1 MASNYDKH
9 IFRQLEDVLKKCD
22 NLSQEIKDIKKEHK
36 EEIKK
41 LKEQH
46 SEEIHNLKEEHK
58 KEVKQLNS
66 KIEKLEDENK
76 LLKEDNTRIKAILNR
91 DSTNS
96 SIPPSKDEKTK
107 KKKINLREKSNKKT
121 GGQKGHKGA
130 TFTKQ
135 DVEELLKKENVK
147 KETIK
152 HGKPNGKYCITK
164 YEIDTKTIVIVK
176 EHKFYFNKRRE
187 IKIPKEFVS
196 DVHYGENFKTLCD
209 IMVVEEVISLERI
222 KEFVEIL
229 TGRLLKISEGS
240 LVNWIKEKSKQ
251 CKNTIKKMKIRLKNT
266 EILQTDL
273 TETKVNNKKGYVRN
287 YSNDKITVYIPSKD
301 KKIHRV
307 KRQWILD
314 GYTGYIV
321 QDHDTAIYNFG
332 IKEKHVEC
340 NVHLRRYLKNNTE
353 LTKHNWSQEMDKL
366 LLEIKRKKEEYLE
379 SGIDR
384 FSEQELEEYSKRY
397 DEILKEGLEE
407 NKESNSK
414 YLGKEEKAL
423 LNRLKKYKTN
433 HLIFAYN
440 FEIPFDNNLSERDL
454 RPIKTKKKVSG
465 CHRSYEGLKDY
476 CTIRSIIS
484 TCKKQGIDY
493 FKELVNIEKGNLSI
507 VI

>member
-1 MASNYDKH
+1 M
-9 IFRQLEDVLKKCD
+9 
-22 NLSQEIKDIKKEHK
+22 
-36 EEIKK
+36 
-41 LKEQH
+41 
-46 SEEIHNLKEEHK
+46 
-58 KEVKQLNS
+58 
-66 KIEKLEDENK
+66 
-76 LLKEDNTRIKAILNR
+76 
-91 DSTNS
+91 
-96 SIPPSKDEKTK
+96 
-107 KKKINLREKSNKKT
+107 
-121 GGQKGHKGA
+121 
-130 TFTKQ
+130 
-135 DVEELLKKENVK
+135 EELLKKENVK
-147 KETIK
+147 RETIE
-152 HGKPNGKYCITK
+152 HGKLSGKYCITK

-176 EHKFYFNKRRE
+176 EHKFYFNKRSE

-229 TGRLLKISEGS
+229 TGGLLKISEGS
-240 LVNWIKEKSKQ
+240 LVNWLKEKSRK
-251 CKNTIKKMKIRLKNT
+251 CRNTIKKMKIRLKNT

-273 TETKVNNKKGYVRN
+273 TETKVSNKKGYVRN

-340 NVHLRRYLKNNTE
+340 NVHLRRYLKNNAE
-353 LTKHNWSQEMDKL
+353 LTKHKWSQEMDKL
-366 LLEIKRKKEEYLE
+366 LLEIKKQKEEYLE
-379 SGIDR
+379 RKINR
-384 FSEQELEEYSKRY
+384 FTEQELEEYSQRY
-397 DEILKEGLEE
+397 DEILKEGRKE
-407 NKESNSK
+407 NRKSNSK

-440 FEIPFDNNLSERDL
+440 FEIPFDNNLSKRDL

-465 CHRSYEGLKDY
+465 CHRSYRGLKDY
-476 CTIRSIIS
+476 CNIRSIIS

>member
-1 MASNYDKH
+1 MKH
-9 IFRQLEDVLKKCD
+9 AKEINKLNVKIENLEIEKNK
-22 NLSQEIKDIKKEHK
+22 QK
-36 EEIKK
+36 EENKI
-41 LKEQH
+41 LK
-46 SEEIHNLKEEHK
+46 N
-58 KEVKQLNS
+58 
-66 KIEKLEDENK
+66 
-76 LLKEDNTRIKAILNR
+76 DNDRMKSILNK
-91 DSTNS
+91 DSSNS
-96 SIPPSKDEKTK
+96 SIPPSKDEKQK
-107 KKKINLREKSNKKT
+107 KKKVNLREKSNKKT
-121 GGQKGHKGA
+121 GGQKGHKGV

-135 DVEELLKKENVK
+135 DVEELMKKENVK
-147 KETIK
+147 KETIE
-152 HGKPNGKYCITK
+152 HGNPRGKYCITK

-176 EHKFYFNKRRE
+176 EHKFYFNKRKE

-209 IMVVEEVISLERI
+209 IMIVEEVISLERI

-229 TGRLLKISEGS
+229 TGGLLKISEGS
-240 LVNWIKEKSKQ
+240 LVNWLKEKSNQ
-251 CKNTIKKMKIRLKNT
+251 CKSIIKKMKVKLKNT

-287 YSNDKITVYIPSKD
+287 YSNDKITVYVPSKD

-353 LTKHNWSQEMDKL
+353 LTKHKWSQEMDKL
-366 LLEIKRKKEEYLE
+366 LLEIKRNKEEYLE
-379 SGIDR
+379 IGINR
-384 FSEQELEEYSKRY
+384 FSEQELENYSKRY
-397 DEILKEGLEE
+397 DEIIKEGLEE
-407 NKESNSK
+407 NKESNST

-440 FEIPFDNNLSERDL
+440 FKVPFDNNLSERDL

-465 CHRSYEGLKDY
+465 CHRSYRGLKNY
-476 CTIRSIIS
+476 CIIRSIIS

-493 FKELVNIEKGNLSI
+493 FQELVNIEKGNLSI

>member
-36 EEIKK
+36 EEIKR
-41 LKEQH
+41 LKDQH

-76 LLKEDNTRIKAILNR
+76 LLKEDNTRMKAILNR

-96 SIPPSKDEKTK
+96 SIPPSKDEKPK

-176 EHKFYFNKRRE
+176 EHKFYFNKRKE

-229 TGRLLKISEGS
+229 TGGLLKISEGS

-251 CKNTIKKMKIRLKNT
+251 CKNTIKRMKIRLKNT

-273 TETKVNNKKGYVRN
+273 TETKVKNKKRYVRN

-353 LTKHNWSQEMDKL
+353 LTKHKWSQEMDKL
-366 LLEIKRKKEEYLE
+366 LLEIKNKKEEYLE
-379 SGIDR
+379 RGIDR
-384 FSEQELEEYSKRY
+384 FSE
-397 DEILKEGLEE
+397 
-407 NKESNSK
+407 
-414 YLGKEEKAL
+414 
-423 LNRLKKYKTN
+423 
-433 HLIFAYN
+433 
-440 FEIPFDNNLSERDL
+440 
-454 RPIKTKKKVSG
+454 
-465 CHRSYEGLKDY
+465 
-476 CTIRSIIS
+476 
-484 TCKKQGIDY
+484 
-493 FKELVNIEKGNLSI
+493 
-507 VI
+507 

>member
-1 MASNYDKH
+1 MTSNYDRH
-9 IFRQLEDVLKKCD
+9 IFKQLEEVLKKCD
-22 NLSQEIKDIKKEHK
+22 NLSQEIRDIKKEHK
-36 EEIKK
+36 KEIFELEVKHAKEINELNKKIENLEVENEK
-41 LKEQH
+41 LKEKNK
-46 SEEIHNLKEEHK
+46 ILK
-58 KEVKQLNS
+58 N
-66 KIEKLEDENK
+66 
-76 LLKEDNTRIKAILNR
+76 DNDRMKAILNK

-96 SIPPSKDEKTK
+96 SIPPSKDEKPK
-107 KKKINLREKSNKKT
+107 KKKVNLREKTNKKT
-121 GGQKGHKGA
+121 GGQKGHKGT

-147 KETIK
+147 KEIIE
-152 HGKPNGKYCITK
+152 HGNPKGKYCITK

-176 EHKFYFNKRRE
+176 EHKFYFNKKRE

-196 DVHYGENFKTLCD
+196 EVHYGKNFKTLCD

-229 TGRLLKISEGS
+229 TGGLLKISEGS
-240 LVNWIKEKSKQ
+240 LVNWIKEKSRQ
-251 CKNTIKKMKIRLKNT
+251 CKSTIKKMKIRLKNT

-287 YSNDKITVYIPSKD
+287 YSTDKITVYIPSKD

-307 KRQWILD
+307 KRQWILY

-353 LTKHNWSQEMDKL
+353 LTKHHWSQEMDKL
-366 LLEIKRKKEEYLE
+366 LLEIKSKKEEYLE
-379 SGIDR
+379 KEINR
-384 FSEQELEEYSKRY
+384 FTKQELEEYSQRY
-397 DEILKEGLEE
+397 DEILKEGRKE

-440 FEIPFDNNLSERDL
+440 FEVPFDNNLSERDL
-454 RPIKTKKKVSG
+454 RPIKTKKKVS
-465 CHRSYEGLKDY
+465 KP
-476 CTIRSIIS
+476 
-484 TCKKQGIDY
+484 
-493 FKELVNIEKGNLSI
+493 
-507 VI
+507 

>member
-1 MASNYDKH
+1 MRTANYNNQMFK
-9 IFRQLEDVLKKCD
+9 QLQEVMKKCD
-22 NLSQEIKDIKKEHK
+22 GLSQEIKNI
-36 EEIKK
+36 
-41 LKEQH
+41 
-46 SEEIHNLKEEHK
+46 KEEHK
-58 KEVKQLNS
+58 KEIFELEVKHAKEINKLNV
-66 KIEKLEDENK
+66 KIENLEIEKEKLKEENK
-76 LLKEDNTRIKAILNR
+76 ILKNDNDRMKSILNK
-91 DSTNS
+91 DSSNS
-96 SIPPSKDEKTK
+96 SIPPSKDEKQK
-107 KKKINLREKSNKKT
+107 KKKVNLRQKSNKKT
-121 GGQKGHKGA
+121 GGQKGHKGV

-135 DVEELLKKENVK
+135 DVEELMKKENVK
-147 KETIK
+147 KETIE
-152 HGKPNGKYCITK
+152 HGNPRGKYCITK

-176 EHKFYFNKRRE
+176 EHKFYFNKRKE

-209 IMVVEEVISLERI
+209 IMIVEEVISLERI

-229 TGRLLKISEGS
+229 TGGLLKISEGS
-240 LVNWIKEKSKQ
+240 LVNWLKEKSNQ
-251 CKNTIKKMKIRLKNT
+251 CKSIIKKMKVKLKNT

-287 YSNDKITVYIPSKD
+287 YSNDKITVYVPSKD

-353 LTKHNWSQEMDKL
+353 LTKHKWSQEMDKL
-366 LLEIKRKKEEYLE
+366 LLEIKRNKEEYLE
-379 SGIDR
+379 IGINR
-384 FSEQELEEYSKRY
+384 FSEQELENYSKRY
-397 DEILKEGLEE
+397 DEIIKEGLEE
-407 NKESNSK
+407 NKESNST

-440 FEIPFDNNLSERDL
+440 FKVPFDNNLSERDL

-465 CHRSYEGLKDY
+465 CHRSYRGLKNY
-476 CTIRSIIS
+476 CIIRSIIS

-493 FKELVNIEKGNLSI
+493 FQELVNIEKGNLSI

>member
-1 MASNYDKH
+1 MRTANYNNQMFK
-9 IFRQLEDVLKKCD
+9 QLQEVMKKCD
-22 NLSQEIKDIKKEHK
+22 GLSQEIKNI
-36 EEIKK
+36 
-41 LKEQH
+41 
-46 SEEIHNLKEEHK
+46 KEEHK
-58 KEVKQLNS
+58 KEIFELEVKHAKEINKLNV
-66 KIEKLEDENK
+66 KIENLEIEKEKLKEENK
-76 LLKEDNTRIKAILNR
+76 ILKNDNDRMKSILNK
-91 DSTNS
+91 DSSNS
-96 SIPPSKDEKTK
+96 SIPPSKDEKQK
-107 KKKINLREKSNKKT
+107 KKKVNLREKSNKKT
-121 GGQKGHKGA
+121 GGQKGHKGV

-135 DVEELLKKENVK
+135 DVEELMKKENVK
-147 KETIK
+147 KETIE
-152 HGKPNGKYCITK
+152 HGNPRGKYCITK
-164 YEIDTKTIVIVK
+164 YEIDAKTIVIVK
-176 EHKFYFNKRRE
+176 EHKFYFDKRKE

-229 TGRLLKISEGS
+229 TGGLLKISEGS
-240 LVNWIKEKSKQ
+240 LVNWLKEKSNQ
-251 CKNTIKKMKIRLKNT
+251 CKSIIKKMKVKLKNT

-287 YSNDKITVYIPSKD
+287 YSNDKITVYVPSKD

-353 LTKHNWSQEMDKL
+353 LTKHKWSQEMDKL
-366 LLEIKRKKEEYLE
+366 LLEIKSNKEEYLE
-379 SGIDR
+379 IGINR
-384 FSEQELEEYSKRY
+384 FSEQEMDDYSKRY
-397 DEILKEGLEE
+397 DEIIKEGLEE

-440 FEIPFDNNLSERDL
+440 FKVPFDNNLSERDL

-465 CHRSYEGLKDY
+465 CHRSYRGLKDY
-476 CTIRSIIS
+476 CIIRSIIS

-493 FKELVNIEKGNLSI
+493 FQELVNIEKGNLSI

>member
-1 MASNYDKH
+1 MRTANYNNQMFK
-9 IFRQLEDVLKKCD
+9 QLQEVMKKCD
-22 NLSQEIKDIKKEHK
+22 GLSQEIKNI
-36 EEIKK
+36 
-41 LKEQH
+41 
-46 SEEIHNLKEEHK
+46 KEEHK
-58 KEVKQLNS
+58 KEIFELEVKHAKEINKLNV
-66 KIEKLEDENK
+66 KIENLEIEKEKLKEENK
-76 LLKEDNTRIKAILNR
+76 ILKNDNDRMKSILNK
-91 DSTNS
+91 DSSNS
-96 SIPPSKDEKTK
+96 SIPPSKDEKQK
-107 KKKINLREKSNKKT
+107 KKKVNLREKSNKKT
-121 GGQKGHKGA
+121 GGQKGHKGV

-135 DVEELLKKENVK
+135 DVEELMKKENVK
-147 KETIK
+147 KETIE
-152 HGKPNGKYCITK
+152 HGNPRGKYCITK

-176 EHKFYFNKRRE
+176 EHKFYFNKRKE

-209 IMVVEEVISLERI
+209 IMIVEEVISLERI

-229 TGRLLKISEGS
+229 TGGLLKISEGS
-240 LVNWIKEKSKQ
+240 LVNWLKEKSNQ
-251 CKNTIKKMKIRLKNT
+251 CKSIIKKMKVKLKKT

-287 YSNDKITVYIPSKD
+287 YSNDKITVYVPSKD

-353 LTKHNWSQEMDKL
+353 LTKHKWSQEMDKL
-366 LLEIKRKKEEYLE
+366 LLEIKRNKEEYLE
-379 SGIDR
+379 IGINR
-384 FSEQELEEYSKRY
+384 FSEQELENYSKRY
-397 DEILKEGLEE
+397 DEIIKEGLEE
-407 NKESNSK
+407 NKESNST

-440 FEIPFDNNLSERDL
+440 FKVPFDNNLSERDL

-465 CHRSYEGLKDY
+465 CHRSYRGLKNY
-476 CTIRSIIS
+476 CIIRSIIS

-493 FKELVNIEKGNLSI
+493 FQELVNIEKGNLSI

>member
-1 MASNYDKH
+1 MASNYDRH
-9 IFRQLEDVLKKCD
+9 IFRQLEEVLKKCD
-22 NLSQEIKDIKKEHK
+22 NLSQEIRDIKKEHK
-36 EEIKK
+36 KEIFELEVKHAKEINELNKKIENLEVENEK
-41 LKEQH
+41 LKEK
-46 SEEIHNLKEEHK
+46 N
-58 KEVKQLNS
+58 
-66 KIEKLEDENK
+66 KILEN
-76 LLKEDNTRIKAILNR
+76 DNDRMKAILNK

-96 SIPPSKDEKTK
+96 SIPPSKDEKPK
-107 KKKINLREKSNKKT
+107 KKKVNLREKTNKKT

-130 TFTKQ
+130 TFTRQ
-135 DVEELLKKENVK
+135 DVEELLKKENVE
-147 KETIK
+147 KELIE
-152 HGKPNGKYCITK
+152 HGNPKGKYCITK

-176 EHKFYFNKRRE
+176 EHKFYFNKKRE

-196 DVHYGENFKTLCD
+196 EVHYGKNFKTLCD

-229 TGRLLKISEGS
+229 TGGLLKISEGS
-240 LVNWIKEKSKQ
+240 LVNWIKEKSRQ
-251 CKNTIKKMKIRLKNT
+251 CKSTIKEMKIRLKNT
-266 EILQTDL
+266 EIIQTDL

-353 LTKHNWSQEMDKL
+353 LTKHQWSQEMDKL
-366 LLEIKRKKEEYLE
+366 LLEIKSKKEEYLE
-379 SGIDR
+379 KEINR
-384 FSEQELEEYSKRY
+384 FTEQELEEYSQRY
-397 DEILKEGLEE
+397 DEILKEGRKE

-440 FEIPFDNNLSERDL
+440 FEVPFDNNLSERDL

-465 CHRSYEGLKDY
+465 CHRSYKGLKDY
-476 CTIRSIIS
+476 CNIRSIIS

>member
-1 MASNYDKH
+1 MASNYDRH
-9 IFRQLEDVLKKCD
+9 IFRQLEEVLKKCD
-22 NLSQEIKDIKKEHK
+22 NLSQEIRDIKKEHK
-36 EEIKK
+36 KEIFELEVKHAKEINELNKKIENLEVENKK
-41 LKEQH
+41 LKEK
-46 SEEIHNLKEEHK
+46 N
-58 KEVKQLNS
+58 
-66 KIEKLEDENK
+66 KILEN
-76 LLKEDNTRIKAILNR
+76 DNDRMKAILNK

-96 SIPPSKDEKTK
+96 SIPPSKDEKPK
-107 KKKINLREKSNKKT
+107 KKKVNLREKTNKKT

-135 DVEELLKKENVK
+135 DVEELLKQENVE
-147 KETIK
+147 KEIIE
-152 HGKPNGKYCITK
+152 HGNPKGKYCITK

-176 EHKFYFNKRRE
+176 EHKFYFNKKRE

-196 DVHYGENFKTLCD
+196 EVHYGKNFKTLCD

-229 TGRLLKISEGS
+229 TGGLLKISEGS
-240 LVNWIKEKSKQ
+240 LVNWIKEKSRQ
-251 CKNTIKKMKIRLKNT
+251 CKSTIKEMKIRLKNT
-266 EILQTDL
+266 EIIQTDL

-353 LTKHNWSQEMDKL
+353 LTKHQWSQEMDKL
-366 LLEIKRKKEEYLE
+366 LLEIKSKKEEYLE
-379 SGIDR
+379 KEINR
-384 FSEQELEEYSKRY
+384 FTEQELEEYSQRY
-397 DEILKEGLEE
+397 DEILKEGRKE
-407 NKESNSK
+407 NKETNSK

-440 FEIPFDNNLSERDL
+440 FEVPFDNNLSERDL

-465 CHRSYEGLKDY
+465 CHRSYKGLKDY
-476 CTIRSIIS
+476 CNIRSIIS

>member
-1 MASNYDKH
+1 MPFN
-9 IFRQLEDVLKKCD
+9 
-22 NLSQEIKDIKKEHK
+22 IKKS
-36 EEIKK
+36 
-41 LKEQH
+41 LKYQAFKMDFKAFLFL
-46 SEEIHNLKEEHK
+46 INILIYLDFTAFGHK
-58 KEVKQLNS
+58 KEIFELEVKHAKQINELNV
-66 KIEKLEDENK
+66 KIENLEKENEKLTEENK
-76 LLKEDNTRIKAILNR
+76 ILKNDNDRMKSILNK
-91 DSTNS
+91 DSSNS
-96 SIPPSKDEKTK
+96 SIPPSKDEKPK
-107 KKKINLREKSNKKT
+107 KKRVNLREKSNKKT

-147 KETIK
+147 RETIE
-152 HGKPNGKYCITK
+152 HGKLSEKYCITK

-176 EHKFYFNKRRE
+176 EHKFYFNKRSE
-187 IKIPKEFVS
+187 IKIPKEFV
-196 DVHYGENFKTLCD
+196 
-209 IMVVEEVISLERI
+209 
-222 KEFVEIL
+222 EIL
-229 TGRLLKISEGS
+229 TGGLLKISEGS
-240 LVNWIKEKSKQ
+240 LVNWLKEKSRK
-251 CKNTIKKMKIRLKNT
+251 CRNTIKKMKIRLKNT

-273 TETKVNNKKGYVRN
+273 TETKVSNKKGYVRN

-353 LTKHNWSQEMDKL
+353 LTKHKWSQEMDKL
-366 LLEIKRKKEEYLE
+366 LLEIKRNKEEYLE
-379 SGIDR
+379 IGINR
-384 FSEQELEEYSKRY
+384 FSEQELENYSKRY
-397 DEILKEGLEE
+397 DEIIKEGLEE
-407 NKESNSK
+407 NKESNST

-440 FEIPFDNNLSERDL
+440 FKVPFDNNLSERDL

-465 CHRSYEGLKDY
+465 CHRSYRGLKNY
-476 CTIRSIIS
+476 CIIRSIIS

-493 FKELVNIEKGNLSI
+493 FQELVNIEKGNLSI